1 MKRISAI
8 ICLTVIMVM
17 SLAPVALAGSFGVD
31 KISPTDGEKGIPLE
45 NLGVKIFF
53 NEEVYNKDN
62 QKINEKACKL
72 VDNKGKEVPTI
83 VIFNPSDKK
92 VALVLADT
100 SEKKLVI
107 KPTTKYTLTVD
118 DTFVSAK
125 GETLGEEI
133 KTSFETLNP
142 SDSMKISMGMMG
154 VMVVGMVFASVKATK
169 KKSEENAAPTHE
181 EKFNPYKVAK
191 ETGKSLEAVIAEEK
205 KRQEKLAKKKK
216 HVEENKVEIASDN
229 FRVKGPRPISAA
241 GSTYITG
248 RKAEAEAKAAAKAAA
263 REARK
268 NPHKKKSQN
277 PKKHR

>member
-8 ICLTVIMVM
+8 ICLTVIMVI

-31 KISPTDGEKGIPLE
+31 KISPTEGEKGIPLE
-45 NLGVKIFF
+45 NLGVKVFF

-62 QKINEKACKL
+62 EKNNAKACKL
-72 VDNKGKEVPTI
+72 VDNKGKEVPTV

-92 VALVLADT
+92 VALILADT
-100 SEKKLVI
+100 SKKNLVI
-107 KPTTKYTLTVD
+107 KPTTKYTLTID
-118 DTFVSAK
+118 QSFVSANDEPIGK
-125 GETLGEEI
+125 EI

-154 VMVVGMVFASVKATK
+154 VMVVGMVFASVKQTK
-169 KKSEENAAPTHE
+169 KKAAENAAPTHE

-191 ETGKSLEAVIAEEK
+191 ETGKSLETVIAEEK
-205 KRQEKLAKKKK
+205 KRQAKIAKKKQQA
-216 HVEENKVEIASDN
+216 EENKVEISTDN

-268 NPHKKKSQN
+268 NPQKKKSQN